1 MSHSDN
7 REKRLESPPELKKHV
22 LKVLELAE
30 DRGINRTDDIEIE
43 VSKVVPSLAR
53 QTIEE

>member
-1 MSHSDN
+1 MN
-7 REKRLESPPELKKHV
+7 NTNNLEKRLDSHPELKKHI
-22 LKVLELAE
+22 LKLLDLAE
-30 DRGINRTDDIEIE
+30 NMKINRADDIEIE